1 MKVRTIRLN
10 SAKVGDGYYDLLKK
24 YPKLKKILISSE
36 YSKDFKI
43 YYRAK
48 VNIKTIDDLLLL
60 IECVEN
66 KDIIISDRYTK
77 PFEITIYDDYL
88 E

>member
-1 MKVRTIRLN
+1 MLVRTIRLV
-10 SAKVGDGYYDLLKK
+10 SAGAGDGYFDLLKK
-24 YPKLKKILISSE
+24 YPKLKKILISCE
-36 YSKDFKI
+36 CNKGFET
-43 YYRAK
+43 YYKAK
-48 VNIKTIDDLLLL
+48 VKIKTIDDLLLL

-66 KDIIISDRYTK
+66 KDIIISNEYNK